1 MMGHKKT
8 KDDEIKAFLGKGAR
22 FCGKLIFTGAVRID
36 GDYQGEI
43 FGEGSLIIGEGALVE
58 ADIAAES
65 VSISGEVRGKIDVTE
80 KLEIYATGRLWGDVT
95 TPVFVIKEG
104 AIFDGLS
111 KMKEAVAGKRPE
123 IQKAA
128 A

>member
-1 MMGHKKT
+1 MMGQKKG
-8 KDDEIKAFLGKGAR
+8 KDEEIKAFLGKGAR
-22 FCGKLIFTGAVRID
+22 FCGKLIFNGAVRID

-58 ADIAAES
+58 ANISADS
-65 VSISGEVRGKIDVTE
+65 VSISGEVHGKIDVTE
-80 KLEIYATGRLWGDVT
+80 KLEIYSTGQLWGDVT

-111 KMKEAVAGKRPE
+111 KMKEAVAGKRSDV
-123 IQKAA
+123 QKAA
-128 A
+128 

>member
-1 MMGHKKT
+1 MMGHKKA

-22 FCGKLIFTGAVRID
+22 FCGKLIFHGAVRID

-58 ADIAAES
+58 ADIAELAYRFN
-65 VSISGEVRGKIDVTE
+65 GEVHGKIDVTE
-80 KLEIYATGRLWGDVT
+80 KLEIYSTGQLWGDVT

-104 AIFDGLS
+104 AVFEGLS
-111 KMKEAVAGKRPE
+111 KMKEAVAGKRADV
-123 IQKAA
+123 QKAA
-128 A
+128 